1 MNAEKTG
8 LFTRI
13 IRYVLMAILAA
24 NVVVMLVA
32 FLDKNNYDEANIGS
46 FDVEDF
52 NDGWKFLYRNET
64 IENVSLPMYVNVER
78 GEEIIISNT
87 LPYDISDGMNIMLRA
102 SMEDVV
108 VYIDGKKR
116 EEYSTNSVRSMR
128 FYIPSAYVVTAIG
141 KDDAG
146 SKIDIHFTVKTKG
159 SINAITIGPGN
170 NGWFNVVRRG
180 LPVTFIALVVLIA
193 GTITTIASVFL
204 GRKYKAAAG
213 GFLGILAID
222 VTMWM
227 FSESILRQLVFSRPS
242 LSHYFSYFTLELIGA
257 LACMYFDEVQH
268 RIYHR
273 RYLVL
278 ETAAAVVICVGFVLD
293 HFHIAELYDTLPV
306 SHVLGVLCAITIIFN
321 IITDIRTGRIRTYRF
336 SMMGGIFFIAL
347 SMVELSRFYYSQF
360 VVFGGYVCIG
370 LIGLLTGTI
379 VQTVSDVFGEFREN
393 EKRRTVM
400 MNNTIETIAGA
411 IDARDEYTGGHS
423 ERVGLYAQS
432 LARQMMEEGGY
443 DLTEDDVLRIHYI
456 GLVHDIGKIG
466 VADSV
471 LNKAGKLTNEEFSLM
486 KRHTEIGYELM
497 SSMGDEIEGVLD
509 GIRFHHERYD
519 GTGYPD
525 GLAGEDIPLVARI
538 LCLADSYDA
547 MTSNRVYR
555 KRLTNEEVREELK
568 RCAGGQFDPK
578 LTAMFIELL
587 DAGKLCASTVEGMA
601 ANEEGVVTTSSMLEH
616 RLQSDLLEGT
626 RILHPSH
633 VRMLCYVIKLMER
646 KGCDY
651 HVIIA
656 GAGDDIAADE
666 VNSYIRKLSNAIS
679 QNMSNHDLTVRYTDR
694 LSIAALF
701 NRSEE
706 EADAFVDAL
715 KEVCTALFVTIL

>member
-1 MNAEKTG
+1 MNVAKTG

-13 IRYVLMAILAA
+13 IRYVLIAILAA
-24 NVVVMLVA
+24 NIAVILVA
-32 FLDKNNYDEANIGS
+32 FLDTNNSDEANIGS
-46 FDVEDF
+46 FETEDF
-52 NDGWKFLYRNET
+52 NDGWEFLYGNKM
-64 IENVSLPMYVNVER
+64 IENVSLPMYVDVQR
-78 GEEIIISNT
+78 GEEIVISNT
-87 LPYDISDGMNIMLRA
+87 LPDDISDGMNIMLRA
-102 SMEDVV
+102 SMEDVI

-116 EEYSTNSVRSMR
+116 EEYSTNSIKSMR
-128 FYIPSAYVVTAIG
+128 FHIPSAYVVTAIG

-146 SKIDIHFTVKTKG
+146 RKIDIHFTVKTKG
-159 SINAITIGPGN
+159 SINAITIGHGN
-170 NGWFNVVRRG
+170 NGWFDVVRQG
-180 LPVTFIALVVLIA
+180 LPVSFIALVVLIA
-193 GTITTIASVFL
+193 GSITTIASVFL

-227 FSESILRQLVFSRPS
+227 FSESILRQLIFSRPS

-257 LACMYFDEVQH
+257 MACMYFDEVQH

-278 ETAAAVVICVGFVLD
+278 ETAAVVVICVGFLLD
-293 HFHIAELYDTLPV
+293 IFRIAELYDTLPV
-306 SHVLGVLCAITIIFN
+306 SHVLGVLCAITIITC

-347 SMVELSRFYYSQF
+347 SMIELSRFYYSQF

-379 VQTVSDVFGEFREN
+379 IQTVSDVFGEFREN
-393 EKRRTVM
+393 EKRRTAI
-400 MNNTIETIAGA
+400 MNNMIETIAGA

-423 ERVGLYAQS
+423 ERVGMYAQS

-471 LNKAGKLTNEEFSLM
+471 LNKAGKLTDEEFSLM

-497 SSMGDEIEGVLD
+497 SSMDDEIEGVLD
-509 GIRFHHERYD
+509 GIRFHHERFD

-525 GLAGEDIPLVARI
+525 GLAGEDIPLIARI

-555 KRLTNEEVREELK
+555 KRLTSEEVREELG
-568 RCAGGQFDPK
+568 RCAGSQFDPK
-578 LTAMFIELL
+578 LTAIFIELL
-587 DAGKLCASTVEGMA
+587 DAGKLRESTIEGMA
-601 ANEEGVVTTSSMLEH
+601 ANKEGAVTTSSILEH

-626 RILHPSH
+626 RILNPSH
-633 VRMLCYVIKLMER
+633 VRMLCYVVKLMER

-656 GAGDDIAADE
+656 GAGDDAGGNE
-666 VNSYIRKLSNAIS
+666 VNSCIRKLSDAIS

-694 LSIAALF
+694 LSIVALF
-701 NRSEE
+701 NRSEK
-706 EADAFVDAL
+706 EADAFVEAL
-715 KEVCTALFVTIL
+715 RKACSGLSVTVL